1 MRSRPEN
8 PSADC
13 NQAAPEDLR
22 EFESSAIAQLRRVGL
37 RITTPRLRV
46 IQALGSSHRALTA
59 NQIHES
65 VGARG
70 RRIDLVTVYRILH
83 TLLEVGLVH
92 RIGVV
97 DGYYA
102 CRSYPGEEHDT
113 EHFVC
118 RECGCVQEFPM
129 SRPAAGVFQN
139 EAAAAGFQTGEIRVE
154 VLGVCAHC
162 QAGA

>member
-8 PSADC
+8 PAAECNRAEPDALLAFEESAV
-13 NQAAPEDLR
+13 
-22 EFESSAIAQLRRVGL
+22 AQLKRTGL
-37 RITTPRLRV
+37 RITGPRLRV
-46 IQALGSSHRALTA
+46 IQALGGSHRALTA

-65 VGARG
+65 VVGVGSRV
-70 RRIDLVTVYRILH
+70 DLVTVYRVLQ

-102 CRSYPGEEHDT
+102 CRSHPGEMHNT

-118 RECGCVQEFPM
+118 RECGCVMEIPM
-129 SRPAAGVFQN
+129 SHSAANRFESDA
-139 EAAAAGFQTGEIRVE
+139 EAEGFQPGEIRVE

-162 QAGA
+162 QERG